1 MNLLERIKIKGEIF
15 AEYAYLT
22 FELGFKDT
30 GGGFAAEYI
39 FRLPGGACVS
49 NMRIVDAD
57 GRVVSARIAAA
68 SHISRVCEK
77 RCTACLRKTNDD
89 TYILRIDEL
98 KGPCRVIISL
108 YTAAESPLGIRRL
121 SIPLAAASAAEREV
135 ERTADINILAR
146 GAEDITCPTHN
157 IECLKV
163 SDGILISAHEIAAD
177 RDFCIEYSD
186 VSAENSAIAA
196 TDGICGEML
205 CRIFPGRR
213 FFAEKKDRVLF
224 ILDESGSLTGAALSA
239 AREFICF
246 AAAHCKSFAVVG
258 AGESLRW
265 VTDGFGEFDETS
277 DRLYAGLSSITL
289 GGSLTKLIPR
299 IKEEISADILPV
311 LVSGSEL
318 TEGSLAVEAAAKLLS
333 KSGLCTVTFGACD
346 ACGTAAE
353 LAEVCGGSCVNVY
366 GGENIENAAER
377 IMRRFLNA
385 LRGDIEI
392 IAGSGSITVKQPCA
406 EGDSAAAVVT
416 FSGDY
421 PPYELDVKCGKIKET
436 VRLPRPAI
444 YKSFS
449 PIGLLCAS
457 ALSAELSEQLISCD
471 PDRAQEI
478 KLEIEKIGVKYSALN
493 SETAY
498 IAELGGDICG
508 VIGAV
513 VPQSGMLFP
522 EVFEGRVSMF
532 REDDEKNDKLVGMCS
547 RMLIGCMR
555 SDGAICAPGELN
567 CDRRL
572 LQTLIAYLALTVS
585 GEIRIGGDFERAAMS
600 YIDDREIYGLK
611 FTRDKKCAAE
621 MLKKFFGDDMTVI
634 DKTPDFYTAA
644 RLLADLSE

>member
-22 FELGFKDT
+22 FELGFKNI
-30 GGGFAAEYI
+30 GGEFAAEYI

-57 GRVVSARIAAA
+57 GSVVSARIAAA
-68 SHISRVCEK
+68 SHISRICEK
-77 RCTACLRKTNDD
+77 SCTACLRKTDND

-98 KGPCRVIISL
+98 KGPCRVMISL

-121 SIPLAAASAAEREV
+121 SIPLAALSAAERDV
-135 ERTADINILAR
+135 ERTADINILVR
-146 GAEDITCPTHN
+146 GAEDITCPTHD
-157 IECLKV
+157 IDCLKV
-163 SDGILISAHEIAAD
+163 SNGILISAHGIAAD

-186 VSAENSAIAA
+186 ISAENSAIAA

-205 CRIFPGRR
+205 CRIFPGSR
-213 FFAEKKDRVLF
+213 FFAEKKDKVLF

-246 AAAHCKSFAVVG
+246 AAAHCKSHAVAV

-265 VTDGFGEFDETS
+265 VTDGFREYEETS
-277 DRLYAGLSSITL
+277 DRLYTGLSSVTL
-289 GGSLTKLIPR
+289 GGSLTELIPR
-299 IKEEISADILPV
+299 IKAEIRADILPV
-311 LVSGSEL
+311 LVSGAEL

-333 KSGLCTVTFGACD
+333 ESGMCTVTFGAYD
-346 ACGTAAE
+346 SCGTAAG

-377 IMRRFLNA
+377 IMKRFLNP

-392 IAGSGSITVKQPCA
+392 MAGNSSITVKQPCA
-406 EGDSAAAVVT
+406 EGDSAAAVVS

-421 PPYELDVKCGKIKET
+421 PPDELDVRCGKIKEK
-436 VRLPRPAI
+436 VRIPRPAI

-457 ALSAELSEQLISCD
+457 ALSAELSEKLISCD

-478 KLEIEKIGVKYSALN
+478 KLEIEKVGVRYSALN

-498 IAELGGDICG
+498 IAELSGNICG
-508 VIGAV
+508 AIGAV
-513 VPQSGMLFP
+513 VPQTGMSFP
-522 EVFEGRVSMF
+522 EVFEGRESMF
-532 REDDEKNDKLVGMCS
+532 RENDEKNDKIAGVCS

-555 SDGAICAPGELN
+555 SDGSICAPGELN
-567 CDRRL
+567 SDRRL

-585 GEIRIGGDFERAAMS
+585 GEIRSGGDFERAAQT
-600 YIDDREIYGLK
+600 YIDGREISGLK
-611 FTRDKKCAAE
+611 FTDDRKSAGE
-621 MLKKFFGDDMTVI
+621 MLKKFFGGDAPVI
-634 DKTPDFYTAA
+634 DKAPDFYTAA
-644 RLLADLSE
+644 RILADLTE

>member
-22 FELGFKDT
+22 FELGFKDA
-30 GGGFAAEYI
+30 GGEFAAEYI

-77 RCTACLRKTNDD
+77 RCMACLRKTNDD

-98 KGPCRVIISL
+98 KGPCRVMISL
-108 YTAAESPLGIRRL
+108 YTTAESPLGIRRL
-121 SIPLAAASAAEREV
+121 SIPLSAVSVAERGV
-135 ERTADINILAR
+135 ERTADIDILAR
-146 GAEDITCPTHN
+146 GAEDITCPTHD
-157 IECLKV
+157 IDCLKV
-163 SDGILISAHEIAAD
+163 SDGILISAHGIAAD

-186 VSAENSAIAA
+186 ISAENSAIAA

-205 CRIFPGRR
+205 CRIFPESR
-213 FFAEKKDRVLF
+213 FFAEKKEKVLF

-239 AREFICF
+239 AREFICC
-246 AAAHCKSFAVVG
+246 AAAHCKRHAVAV

-265 VTDGFGEFDETS
+265 VTDGFCEYEETS
-277 DRLYAGLSSITL
+277 DRLYTGLSSVTP
-289 GGSLTKLIPR
+289 GGSLTELIPR
-299 IKEEISADILPV
+299 IKAEIGTDILPI
-311 LVSGSEL
+311 LISGPEL
-318 TEGSLAVEAAAKLLS
+318 TEGGLAVEAAAKLIS
-333 KSGLCTVTFGACD
+333 KSGMCSVTFGACGG
-346 ACGTAAE
+346 CVSAAE

-366 GGENIENAAER
+366 GGENIEDAAER
-377 IMRRFLNA
+377 IMRRFLNP
-385 LRGDIEI
+385 LRGEIEI
-392 IAGSGSITVKQPCA
+392 IAGSGSVTVKQPCA
-406 EGDSAAAVVT
+406 EGDSAAAVVS

-421 PPYELDVKCGKIKET
+421 PPDELDVRCGKIKET
-436 VRLPRPAI
+436 VRIPHPAI

-457 ALSAELSEQLISCD
+457 ALSAELSEQLIYCD

-478 KLEIEKIGVKYSALN
+478 KLEIEKVGVRYSALN

-498 IAELGGDICG
+498 VAELSGNVCG

-522 EVFEGRVSMF
+522 EVFEGRASMF
-532 REDDEKNDKLVGMCS
+532 REDDEKNDKLSGVCS

-567 CDRRL
+567 PDRRL

-585 GEIRIGGDFERAAMS
+585 GEIRSDGDFERAAKN
-600 YIDDREIYGLK
+600 YINDRETCGLK
-611 FTRDKKCAAE
+611 FTRDKRCAAE
-621 MLKKFFGDDMTVI
+621 MLKEFFDGDAPVI
-634 DKTPDFYTAA
+634 DKAPDFYTAA